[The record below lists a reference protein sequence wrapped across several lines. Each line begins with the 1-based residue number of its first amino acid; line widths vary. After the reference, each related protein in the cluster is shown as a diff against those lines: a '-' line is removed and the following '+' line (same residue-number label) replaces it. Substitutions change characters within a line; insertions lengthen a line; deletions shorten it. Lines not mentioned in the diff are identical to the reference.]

1 MTGGVRYLFSSW
13 MVGGVLAGIVS
24 GVLPV
29 GVGDPLPVQMSG
41 VGRWRAV
48 GGDGCI

>member
-1 MTGGVRYLFSSW
+1 

-29 GVGDPLPVQMSG
+29 GVGDPLPVQLSS
-41 VGRWRAV
+41 VGRWRCLGV
-48 GGDGCI
+48 GGPWWWSVRCPAWAG